1 MAEPRGDEYASHR
14 VHAPAELAALPDP
27 TGAEV
32 SPDFDKILKAGR
44 STTS

>member
-27 TGAEV
+27 TGAGA
-32 SPDFDKILKAGR
+32 SPDFDETLKAVR